1 MFTSEH
7 HLEGRQPLLTEP
19 GRERRR
25 PQRRHRFCAGAVL
38 VLVGT
43 FGAYVGWCLY
53 LLVLFVFVGTFWCFW
68 WLLYLFGAFVV
79 LMFFFF
85 THCILG
91 NAQDHYFAKQE
102 HYGNTM
108 ATLSF
113 YAMLVMLTHHHHQFR
128 RKLERFEVC
137 SDAKRSWYGR
147 SR

>member
-1 MFTSEH
+1 MMICSPVITIWKGEN
-7 HLEGRQPLLTEP
+7 LGRR
-19 GRERRR
+19 G
-25 PQRRHRFCAGAVL
+25 GAHN
-38 VLVGT
+38 
-43 FGAYVGWCLY
+43 GATGFARVQCLY
-53 LLVLFVFVGTFWCFW
+53 LLVLLVLMLVGACTCWYLLYFLVLLVLIVLVWCFCCT
-68 WLLYLFGAFVV
+68 YV
-79 LMFFFF
+79 LSF

-91 NAQDHYFAKQE
+91 NAQVHYFAKQE

-147 SR
+147 S